1 MRPGGQVQA
10 LVFRRLRPV
19 YGSLCWSVMCLPAW
33 SLETWLVSWCFEPS
47 QPQRIISGLEINFS
61 PSPTYP
67 DRLMALWAQS
77 TTKDYIKAE
86 KKKQA
91 SICLLVILYTS
102 HQATNS
108 PESTESVPT
117 QIHTKRTHTNTKF
130 SKNESL
136 EYCPCLKK
144 KKKAYKIRTRW
155 NVLRSPEDNAS
166 LRLFSV
172 CTLENNF
179 SYVLVLNQ
187 QGYLFFR
194 DLQTI
199 DNNGTVK

>member
-47 QPQRIISGLEINFS
+47 QSQRIISGLEINFS

-86 KKKQA
+86 KKKA
-91 SICLLVILYTS
+91 SFNLSPS
-102 HQATNS
+102 H
-108 PESTESVPT
+108 SVHKPSS
-117 QIHTKRTHTNTKF
+117 HKF
-130 SKNESL
+130 SRIYRVSADANSHKTYTYKHEIFEEWVPWVL
-136 EYCPCLKK
+136 PLFKK
-144 KKKAYKIRTRW
+144 KKQQQRIRLGHTGIVDHSDDW
-155 NVLRSPEDNAS
+155 SMPGGPELS
-166 LRLFSV
+166 
-172 CTLENNF
+172 
-179 SYVLVLNQ
+179 SYMWLDKLHVVRQ
-187 QGYLFFR
+187 VTCG
-194 DLQTI
+194 
-199 DNNGTVK
+199 